1 MDTDPS
7 RMIPCLPMR
16 VTNLRQVKILLSLFF
31 IFSLLNISYHIGSY
45 SIFQNLNSFPPAV
58 LPLVFWSNFDV
69 VPFQKRTCVYLLCPT
84 FQEVAIACTVH
95 YSFIT
100 VEFVPRSATDVCDRR
115 HDDHLSCS
123 QNWRMGAVFCH
134 TKLRPLFR
142 PNVRFFSPF
151 HRHLDD
157 WFFSLFLLFCP
168 FD

>member
-1 MDTDPS
+1 MPDIPRS
-7 RMIPCLPMR
+7 R
-16 VTNLRQVKILLSLFF
+16 
-31 IFSLLNISYHIGSY
+31 Y
-45 SIFQNLNSFPPAV
+45 SV
-58 LPLVFWSNFDV
+58 H
-69 VPFQKRTCVYLLCPT
+69 C
-84 FQEVAIACTVH
+84 VH

-142 PNVRFFSPF
+142 PNVRFFFPF

-157 WFFSLFLLFCP
+157 WFFSFFFFVPSTKPREILTAMGGDESKIHKFKEQKGTKKRSGRAVTQTKRDFLSLRGCITIVANQRRK
-168 FD
+168 